1 TFGILLYITSMWVSG
16 ILQGLMWRAYDTLG
30 FLEYSFVETVEAM
43 HPFYVIRALG
53 GLLFVLGALIMAWNL
68 WRTIRGDEP
77 VDLKDQP
84 RIAAAP
90 ELRES
95 LAAARPAAA
104 E

>member
-1 TFGILLYITSMWVSG
+1 
-16 ILQGLMWRAYDTLG
+16 MWRAYDSLG
-30 FLEYSFVETVEAM
+30 FLEYSFVETVAAM

-53 GLLFVLGALIMAWNL
+53 GSLFLLGALLMAYNV

-77 VDLKDQP
+77 VDATDQP

-90 ELRES
+90 ELRPV
-95 LAAARPAAA
+95 PA

>member
-1 TFGILLYITSMWVSG
+1 MWVSG
-16 ILQGLMWRAYDTLG
+16 ILQGLMWRAYDQLG

-43 HPFYVIRALG
+43 HPFYIIRALG
-53 GLLFVLGALIMAWNL
+53 GFLFLLGALLMAYNV

-77 VDLKDQP
+77 ADAAEQP

-90 ELRES
+90 ELR
-95 LAAARPAAA
+95 PVAA